1 MVFTQNLSVGERFEC
16 FSQGK
21 ALKDSYTKQSTGD
34 MRVET
39 RAGQVEITRADPKL
53 SYAKTIEGNM
63 KEGYICRPLGGG
75 SGPGYSEGRDAN
87 YQVNDGGGV
96 KLGF

>member
-1 MVFTQNLSVGERFEC
+1 
-16 FSQGK
+16 
-21 ALKDSYTKQSTGD
+21 

-53 SYAKTIEGNM
+53 SYAKIIEGQM
-63 KEGYICRPLGGG
+63 KEGYICRPLGGD
-75 SGPGYSEGRDAN
+75 SGYSEGRDAN